1 MIVFTE
7 TGQLLKIVLNQFF
20 SNFLGEALALI
31 ILSIAFVGI
40 LITRLE
46 LLNYFKADDG
56 QDSKSDTLRDLLLEI
71 SIPLIYFVLLKYIS
85 SHFQNVRVSF
95 LLFNS
100 FIYLYFGFI
109 IVNYAKNI
117 PTIYENHI
125 WVKALYVLVVIA
137 AIAHLFVNLA
147 VNFYNMQELLNSLMF
162 ILENSV
168 KYVFFIIFFRG
179 IRYLI
184 DRNQAKFG
192 VAGIILNK
200 LYPIMYFLYM
210 AMFVTLLWLIVIVK
224 LNYSYFV
231 GIVSVV
237 VLITVFALIRAYI
250 LPVLKRS
257 QGNYGGSYNRLS
269 QSLQIVAILI
279 AAWSV
284 YNISIKHF
292 KFDLIVKYMSEKYLI
307 ITDLVE
313 ISYFSLIS
321 DAFVFLMFVSLIGL
335 LKNMIT
341 FYETSKSFNR
351 LRGT

>member
-1 MIVFTE
+1 
-7 TGQLLKIVLNQFF
+7 
-20 SNFLGEALALI
+20 
-31 ILSIAFVGI
+31 
-40 LITRLE
+40 
-46 LLNYFKADDG
+46 
-56 QDSKSDTLRDLLLEI
+56 
-71 SIPLIYFVLLKYIS
+71 
-85 SHFQNVRVSF
+85 
-95 LLFNS
+95 
-100 FIYLYFGFI
+100 
-109 IVNYAKNI
+109 
-117 PTIYENHI
+117 
-125 WVKALYVLVVIA
+125 
-137 AIAHLFVNLA
+137 
-147 VNFYNMQELLNSLMF
+147 MQELLNSLMF

>member
-1 MIVFTE
+1 MIVVNE

-56 QDSKSDTLRDLLLEI
+56 QDSESHTLRDLLLEI

-85 SHFQNVRVSF
+85 SHFLNVRVSF

-100 FIYLYFGFI
+100 FIYLYFGLM
-109 IVNYAKNI
+109 IVKYAKNI
-117 PTIYENHI
+117 PTIYENHM

-137 AIAHLFVNLA
+137 AISHLFVNLS

-210 AMFVTLLWLIVIVK
+210 ATFVTLLWLIVIVK

-231 GIVSVV
+231 GIVSLV
-237 VLITVFALIRAYI
+237 VLITVFALVRAYI
-250 LPVLKRS
+250 LPVLK
-257 QGNYGGSYNRLS
+257 
-269 QSLQIVAILI
+269 
-279 AAWSV
+279 
-284 YNISIKHF
+284 
-292 KFDLIVKYMSEKYLI
+292 
-307 ITDLVE
+307 
-313 ISYFSLIS
+313 
-321 DAFVFLMFVSLIGL
+321 
-335 LKNMIT
+335 
-341 FYETSKSFNR
+341 
-351 LRGT
+351 

>member
-56 QDSKSDTLRDLLLEI
+56 QDSESHTLRDLLLEI

-237 VLITVFALIRAYI
+237 VLITVFALVSAYI

-321 DAFVFLMFVSLIGL
+321 DAFLFLVLITLIGL
-335 LKNMIT
+335 LKNLVSL
-341 FYETSKSFNR
+341 YETTKSINNLTR
-351 LRGT
+351 S

>member
-1 MIVFTE
+1 
-7 TGQLLKIVLNQFF
+7 
-20 SNFLGEALALI
+20 
-31 ILSIAFVGI
+31 VGI

-56 QDSKSDTLRDLLLEI
+56 QDSKSHTLRDLLLEI

-109 IVNYAKNI
+109 IVKYAKNI
-117 PTIYENHI
+117 PTIYENPM
-125 WVKALYVLVVIA
+125 WVKALYALVVIA
-137 AIAHLFVNLA
+137 AISHLFVNLS
-147 VNFYNMQELLNSLMF
+147 VNFYNIQELLNPLMF

-192 VAGIILNK
+192 VAGIILNQ

-210 AMFVTLLWLIVIVK
+210 AMIITFLWLIIIVK
-224 LNYSYFV
+224 LNYTYFMGV
-231 GIVSVV
+231 LSVV
-237 VLITVFALIRAYI
+237 VVFTIFALAKTYI
-250 LPVLKRS
+250 VPLFKRKS
-257 QGNYGGSYNRLS
+257 KADEIYIGSYHCLNK
-269 QSLQIVAILI
+269 SLQTLIILG
-279 AAWSV
+279 AGWAF
-284 YNISIKHF
+284 YNISLKYF
-292 KFDLIVKYMSEKYLI
+292 KFEYVVNYLSNKYLI

-313 ISYFSLIS
+313 ISYFSLIY
-321 DAFVFLMFVSLIGL
+321 DAFLFLVLLSLIGL
-335 LKNMIT
+335 LKNLVSL
-341 FYETSKSFNR
+341 YETSKSINNLTR
-351 LRGT
+351 S